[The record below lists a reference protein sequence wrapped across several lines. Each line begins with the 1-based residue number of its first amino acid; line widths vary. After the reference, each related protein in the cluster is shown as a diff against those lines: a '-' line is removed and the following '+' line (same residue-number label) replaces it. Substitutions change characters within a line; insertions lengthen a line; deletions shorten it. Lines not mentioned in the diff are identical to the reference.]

1 MRSTQWTIVGTTF
14 AMLLGAC
21 SGNSDP
27 GGTQTSKAQSTRT
40 VRIKALDSLTFD
52 PAGVTIKVG
61 EKVRFVVANE
71 GETKHEFIL
80 GDEAAQ
86 SEHEGMGM
94 GTGMDHGGIQLPAL
108 ELAPGETKEAT
119 VLFDRPATILYGC
132 HEPGHY
138 KGGMVGIIT
147 VTA

>member
-1 MRSTQWTIVGTTF
+1 MRPAQLTIVGATL

-21 SGNSDP
+21 SGNSDA
-27 GGTQTSKAQSTRT
+27 GGSASSTTQSART
-40 VRIKALDSLTFD
+40 VTIKAFDSLRFD
-52 PAGVTIKVG
+52 PAGVTIKAG
-61 EKVRFVVANE
+61 ETVRFVVANE

-80 GDEAAQ
+80 GDEAVQ

-94 GTGMDHGGIQLPAL
+94 GTGMDHGGTNLPAL
-108 ELAPGETKEAT
+108 TLAPGETKEAT
-119 VLFDRPATILYGC
+119 VVFDRPAIILYGC